1 MLPTFNGMKSGI
13 KRVFV
18 IFHGRFPSEKA
29 ASLFAAKECEAFGK
43 MGLSVTILV
52 PRRLGRFKVD
62 PHNYYKLENNFEVR
76 YLPTIDI
83 LNIGFL
89 KNFSFKLSFL
99 SFSLVSFIY
108 LVFKASRQDL
118 IYSNESLPTLF
129 STFYFPNTLYELHDF
144 PEGKKFFY
152 KLLFQRVKYLLVTNI
167 WKTEEVVRL
176 FGVNREK
183 IICERNAVEV
193 KDFDIPIEREEARDK
208 LNLPGDK
215 KIIVYTG
222 HLYSWKG
229 TDVLAEAT
237 KILPKDYLTVF
248 VGGTKEDVSIFKD
261 KYGGVENILIVG
273 HKERGEIPLWQKS
286 ADILVLPNTAKEDI
300 SKYYTSPMKLFEYM
314 VSRRPI
320 VATDIPSVREI
331 ANNENAIIVLPD
343 NKNDLAEGIK
353 KAINDKNLVGE
364 ITEKAYSDVL
374 FHTWERRAK
383 RILDF
388 VDGNTES

>member
-1 MLPTFNGMKSGI
+1 VLPIFNGMNLGT
-13 KRVFV
+13 KRLFL

-43 MGLSVTILV
+43 MGISVILLA

-83 LNIGFL
+83 LNTGFL
-89 KNFSFKLSFL
+89 KGFSFKLSFL

-108 LVFKASRQDL
+108 LVLKARKQDL

-129 STFYFPNTLYELHDF
+129 STFCFPNTLYELHDF
-144 PEGKKFFY
+144 PEGKRFFY

-176 FGVNREK
+176 FGINREK

-208 LNLPGDK
+208 LKLPGDK
-215 KIIVYTG
+215 KIVVYTG

-229 TDVLAEAT
+229 ADVLAEAT
-237 KILPKDYLTVF
+237 KILPEDYLTVF

-261 KYGGVENILIVG
+261 KYGGIGNILIVG

-286 ADILVLPNTAKEDI
+286 ADVLVLPNTAKEDI

-314 VSRRPI
+314 ASKRPI

-331 ANNENAIIVLPD
+331 VNNENAIIVLPD
-343 NKNDLAEGIK
+343 SPNDLAEGIK
-353 KAINDKNLVGE
+353 KAVNDKDLVGK
-364 ITEKAYSDVL
+364 ITEKAYSGVL

-388 VDGNTES
+388 VDGKIES